1 MMECLGYSLALLT
14 GASLGLVG
22 SGGSILT
29 LPILVYL
36 FRIAPVTGTAYSLF
50 IVGVTSLAGLADQAR
65 KGRVDWRVTAV
76 FAAPSLLGV
85 FLVRRHVIHAL
96 PDMLHLPMGIAM
108 GRDSFIMSLFAL
120 MMAAAGA
127 AMLLDGRKRTGTA
140 ALEPGTDS
148 PEGAAPGAGSGSGLN
163 LPVIALEGLIVG
175 VATGFVGAG
184 GGFLIV
190 PALVLLAGLPLET
203 AIGTSLA
210 VIAVKSLA
218 GFAGDFGHMSQGNQM
233 DWAFL
238 GIFSLISL
246 AGVAL
251 GSYSGRHL
259 DGNRLKRGFGIA
271 TLILAAAV
279 LCKEVL

>member
-1 MMECLGYSLALLT
+1 MMEYLGYSLALLT

-36 FRIAPVTGTAYSLF
+36 FRIAPVMGTAYSLF

-85 FLVRRHVIHAL
+85 FLVRRYVIHAL
-96 PDMLHLPMGIAM
+96 PDVLHLPMGFVA
-108 GRDSFIMSLFAL
+108 GRDSFIMALFAL

-127 AMLLDGRKRTGTA
+127 AMLLDGRKRAGAAAPDPGTA
-140 ALEPGTDS
+140 PAGK
-148 PEGAAPGAGSGSGLN
+148 AAPGEGPGPRLN
-163 LPVIALEGLIVG
+163 FPAIALEGLFVG

-218 GFAGDFGHMSQGNQM
+218 GFAGDVGRMGQM

-238 GIFSLISL
+238 GAFSLLSL
-246 AGVAL
+246 IGVAA
-251 GSYSGRHL
+251 GGYAGRRL
-259 DGNRLKRGFGIA
+259 SGNRLKRGFGICTVVLA
-271 TLILAAAV
+271 VAIL
-279 LCKEVL
+279 CTEVLS